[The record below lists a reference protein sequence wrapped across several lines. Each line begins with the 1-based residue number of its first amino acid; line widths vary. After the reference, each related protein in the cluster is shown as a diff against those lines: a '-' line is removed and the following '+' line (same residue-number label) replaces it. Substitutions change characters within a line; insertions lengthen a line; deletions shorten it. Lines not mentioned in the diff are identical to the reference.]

1 MFDKYWEDFHF
12 SLWHLNAR
20 DVPSAFI
27 SFYERNYADKT
38 GLKFLD
44 IGCGTGGITEFL
56 AKKGHN
62 VVALDGSQLAIFK
75 TKEIANSMV
84 SLIVGD
90 ICTMNFAPE
99 SFDCLVDNCTL
110 QTIVNVDEVTEIIQN
125 MRGWLKPGGRF
136 YSKTATSP
144 YNYSRK
150 NVPNRLMNPG
160 QISMIY
166 RGFIVDGWVESSTLG
181 NGNKVTHFILDL
193 KKV

>member
-1 MFDKYWEDFHF
+1 M
-12 SLWHLNAR
+12 
-20 DVPSAFI
+20 AF
-27 SFYERNYADKT
+27 K
-38 GLKFLD
+38 
-44 IGCGTGGITEFL
+44 GGITEFL
-56 AKKGHN
+56 AKKGHH
-62 VVALDGSQLAIFK
+62 VVALDGSKLAIIK
-75 TKEIANSMV
+75 TKEIANHKV

-110 QTIVNVDEVTEIIQN
+110 QTIVDVDEVTETIIN

-150 NVPNRLMNPG
+150 DTPGRLMNPN
-160 QISMIY
+160 QISMVY
-166 RGFIVDGWVESSTLG
+166 KGFIVDGWIESSILG
-181 NGNKVTHFILDL
+181 NRDKVTHFILDL